1 MSKRRTAGIV
11 AGAGLGVAA
20 AAALRRFWSRG
31 DPGPDDT
38 GDAPVGSAGA
48 AFLEHLAEAV
58 RISTVSYEDRSLI
71 DQAAFVEFGRFLER
85 TYPLVHAHLEREAV
99 AEHSL
104 LYAWHGSDPAAQ
116 PFLLLAHQ
124 DVVPVEPGTE
134 DAWPYAAFSGDVADG
149 FLWGRGAIDDKGS
162 LIGILEAVES
172 LLTGGFQ
179 PSCTVYLAFGHDEE
193 IGGSAGAAAIAQT
206 LADRGVAL
214 SFVLDEGGAVAS
226 EFFPGLDVPVALL
239 GIAEKGYLN
248 VRLSAT
254 GTGGH
259 SSVPPPSTAIG
270 KVAAAIARLEANP
283 LPPRLEAQG
292 PFFAALGAAMGG
304 VKGRLL
310 SNADRFRWLITRRML
325 ASPQTAALVRTTA
338 AVTMVSGGVKPN
350 LLPQDASAVVN
361 FRILPGETADLVL
374 EHVRSVAGPE
384 VSVSV
389 LDGGFTSEP
398 SPMSST
404 ESPAFGD
411 ITATITEVFPGVAT
425 VPWVLMGATDSRYF
439 AGVADNVYRF
449 APFTV
454 TADDMSRI
462 HGTGERI
469 RAADADGAVAFF
481 RSLITR
487 VATA

>member
-11 AGAGLGVAA
+11 AGAGVGVVA
-20 AAALRRFWSRG
+20 AAALRRIWSK
-31 DPGPDDT
+31 
-38 GDAPVGSAGA
+38 GDAFDGAEQPVLGPTGA
-48 AFLEHLAEAV
+48 AFLEHLSEAV
-58 RISTVSYEDRSLI
+58 RIPTVSQEDRSLV
-71 DQAAFVEFGRFLER
+71 DESALVEFRRFLER
-85 TYPLVHAHLEREAV
+85 TYPLVHAHLEREVV
-99 AEHSL
+99 AGHSL
-104 LYAWHGSDPAAQ
+104 LYTWEGSDRTAK

-134 DAWPYAAFSGDVADG
+134 DAWPRAPFSGEVADG
-149 FLWGRGAIDDKGS
+149 FLWGRGALDDKGS
-162 LIGILEAVES
+162 LIAMLEAVES
-172 LLTGGFQ
+172 LLAGGFRPQ
-179 PSCTVYLAFGHDEE
+179 ATVYLAFGHDEE
-193 IGGSAGAAAIAQT
+193 IGGSSGAAAIAA
-206 LADRGVAL
+206 LLEERGVSL
-214 SFVLDEGGAVAS
+214 TFVLDEGGAVAS
-226 EFFPGLDVPVALL
+226 GFVPGFDGPVALL
-239 GIAEKGYLN
+239 GVAEKGYLN

-254 GTGGH
+254 GKGGH

-270 KVAAAIARLEANP
+270 MLAAAITRLEANP
-283 LPPRLEAQG
+283 LPPRLEPQG
-292 PFFAALGAAMGG
+292 PFFAALGAAVSGPRG
-304 VKGRLL
+304 WVLARPQ
-310 SNADRFRWLITRRML
+310 RFAWLITRQLM

-350 LLPQDASAVVN
+350 LLPQEAWAVVN

-374 EHVRSVAGPE
+374 EHVRSIAGPD

-404 ESPAFGD
+404 ESAAFSD
-411 ITATITEVFPGVAT
+411 VSASIAEVFPGVAI

-469 RAADADGAVAFF
+469 RATDADGAVAFF

-487 VATA
+487 MATA